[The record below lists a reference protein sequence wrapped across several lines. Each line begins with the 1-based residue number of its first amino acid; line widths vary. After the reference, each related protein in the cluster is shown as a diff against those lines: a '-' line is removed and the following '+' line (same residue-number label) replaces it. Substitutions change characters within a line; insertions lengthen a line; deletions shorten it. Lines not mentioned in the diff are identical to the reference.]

1 MRTFPGLT
9 VPESSR
15 FGKRLECEIY
25 VASESSATPV
35 ASYAPLSNFSARQRV
50 SSPWTPRTEVLSS
63 PDLPVPRT
71 LARGHSQPAD
81 RDQASHFRRIFNM
94 TRVDQSRMANAIRAL
109 AMDAVEKAK
118 SGHPGLPMGAADIA
132 TVLFTRFLKFD
143 AADPRWPDRDRFIL
157 SAGHGSMLL
166 YALLYLTGNEGMT
179 IEQIKNF
186 RQLDSKTPGHPEN
199 FITPGIETTTGPLGQ
214 GVASSV
220 GTALAERLLAAE
232 FGEDIVDHYTYV
244 LCSDGDLM
252 EGVSHEA
259 MALAGHLKLS
269 RLIFLYDDNG
279 ITIDGPITLTDN
291 VDQVARFKAH
301 GWNAVEIDGHDQKAI
316 AAAITKAQGSDRPSL
331 IACKTTIGYGA
342 PNKAGTAKAHGE
354 PLGAEEL
361 AGAKKALGWNYGPF
375 EIPDDVLQAWRNVGK
390 QGASA
395 HADWRSRFDG
405 KPDTLRNEFMRRVI
419 DRKRPKGMAETV
431 RKLKERLVAEPP
443 RIATR
448 KASEM
453 VLDVLVPEM
462 PELLLG
468 SADLTPSNNT
478 RTKGLKEVTPGDF
491 SGRYIH
497 YGIREMGMAA
507 AMNGISSHGGFAPA
521 GGTFLCF
528 TDYARPSMRIAALSH
543 TPVVYIMTHDSIGL
557 GEDGPTH
564 QPVEHLAAL
573 RAMPNMRVFR
583 PADAVETAE
592 CWQLALENA
601 TGPTV
606 LALSRQNLTPART
619 VSNPDN
625 LCSHGGYELIA
636 AQGEAKVSLFASG
649 SEVEIAVAA
658 QKQLAGRGIATR
670 VVSVP
675 SLDLLLAQP
684 AERRKAIIGDAP
696 VKVGIEAA
704 VRFGWDAVIGPEGIF
719 VGMSSFG
726 ASAPA
731 KALYKHFGI
740 TPEAVVEAASKR
752 VAGK

>member
-1 MRTFPGLT
+1 
-9 VPESSR
+9 
-15 FGKRLECEIY
+15 
-25 VASESSATPV
+25 
-35 ASYAPLSNFSARQRV
+35 
-50 SSPWTPRTEVLSS
+50 
-63 PDLPVPRT
+63 
-71 LARGHSQPAD
+71 
-81 RDQASHFRRIFNM
+81 M
-94 TRVDQSRMANAIRAL
+94 TQVDSSRMANAIRAL
-109 AMDAVEKAK
+109 AMDAVEQAK

-132 TVLFTRFLKFD
+132 TVLFTKFLKFD

-166 YALLYLTGNEGMT
+166 YALLYLTGNEDVT
-179 IEQIKNF
+179 LDQIKRF

-199 FITPGIETTTGPLGQ
+199 FITAGIETTTGPLGQ

-232 FGEDIVDHYTYV
+232 FGDDIVDHYTYV

-259 MALAGHLKLS
+259 IALAGHLKLS
-269 RLIFLYDDNG
+269 KLIFLYDDNG
-279 ITIDGPITLTDN
+279 ISIDGPLSLSDS

-301 GWNAVEIDGHDQKAI
+301 GWNAMHVDGHDQPAI
-316 AAAITKAQGSDRPSL
+316 AAAIEQAQASDRPTL

-342 PNKAGTAKAHGE
+342 PSKAGTAKAHGE
-354 PLGAEEL
+354 ALGADEL
-361 AGAKKALGWNYGPF
+361 AGAKKALQWDYGPF
-375 EIPDDVLQAWRNVGK
+375 EIPDDILQAWRNVGR

-395 HADWRSRFDG
+395 HAEWTSRFDAL
-405 KPDTLRNEFMRRVI
+405 PAETRDEFLRRVI
-419 DRKRPKGMAETV
+419 DRKRPAALGAV
-431 RKLKERLVAEPP
+431 IAGLKDKLVAEPQT
-443 RIATR
+443 IATR
-448 KASEM
+448 KASEL
-453 VLDVLVPEM
+453 VLEVLVPMM

-478 RTKGLKEVTPGDF
+478 RTKGLKEVGPGDF

-507 AMNGISSHGGFAPA
+507 AMNGISAHGGFAPA

-528 TDYARPSMRIAALSH
+528 ADYARPSMRIAALSH

-564 QPVEHLAAL
+564 QPVEHLASL

-592 CWQLALENA
+592 CWQLALENT

-606 LALSRQNLTPART
+606 LALSRQNLGPLRKQASAENRCA
-619 VSNPDN
+619 P
-625 LCSHGGYELIA
+625 GGYELIA
-636 AQGEAKVSLFASG
+636 AEGPARVALFASG

-658 QKQLAGRGIATR
+658 HKQLVERGIPTR

-675 SLDLLLAQP
+675 SLELLLAQP
-684 AERRKAIIGDAP
+684 ADRRHAIIGDAP
-696 VKVGIEAA
+696 VKVAVEAA
-704 VRFGWDAVIGPEGIF
+704 VRFGWDAVIGPEGGF

-731 KALYKHFGI
+731 RDLYPHFNI
-740 TPEAVVEAASKR
+740 TAEAVVAMAAGPLNR
-752 VAGK
+752 N

>member
-1 MRTFPGLT
+1 
-9 VPESSR
+9 
-15 FGKRLECEIY
+15 
-25 VASESSATPV
+25 
-35 ASYAPLSNFSARQRV
+35 
-50 SSPWTPRTEVLSS
+50 
-63 PDLPVPRT
+63 
-71 LARGHSQPAD
+71 
-81 RDQASHFRRIFNM
+81 
-94 TRVDQSRMANAIRAL
+94 MANAVRAL

-132 TVLFTRFLKFD
+132 TVLFTQFLKFD
-143 AADPRWPDRDRFIL
+143 ASDPRWPDRDRFIL

-166 YALLYLTGNEGMT
+166 YALLYLTGNEDVT
-179 IEQIKNF
+179 IEEIENF
-186 RQLDSKTPGHPEN
+186 RQLGSKTPGHPEN
-199 FITPGIETTTGPLGQ
+199 FITAGIETTSGPLGQ

-220 GTALAERLLAAE
+220 GSALAERLLAAE
-232 FGEDIVDHYTYV
+232 FGDDIVDHYTYV

-259 MALAGHLKLS
+259 LALAGHLQLRK
-269 RLIFLYDDNG
+269 LIFLYDDNG
-279 ITIDGPITLTDN
+279 ITIDGPIALTDN

-301 GWNAVEIDGHDQKAI
+301 GWNAVRIDGHDQKAI
-316 AAAITKAQGSDRPSL
+316 AAAITQAQASDRPSL
-331 IACKTTIGYGA
+331 IACKTTIGFGA
-342 PNKAGTAKAHGE
+342 PHKAGTSKAHGE

-375 EIPDDVLQAWRNVGK
+375 EVPDDVLAAWRNVGR

-395 HADWRSRFDG
+395 NADWLSRFEA
-405 KPDTLRNEFMRRVI
+405 KPEALRGEFVRRVI
-419 DRKRPKGMAETV
+419 DRARPAGLAEAIT
-431 RKLKERLVAEPP
+431 RLKEKLVAEPP
-443 RIATR
+443 TIATR

-453 VLDVLVPEM
+453 VLEALVPVM

-478 RTKGLKEVTPGDF
+478 RTKGLKEVTPEDY

-507 AMNGISSHGGFAPA
+507 AMNGLSAHGGFAPA

-592 CWQLALENA
+592 CWQLALENL

-619 VSNPDN
+619 TASAAN
-625 LCSHGGYELIA
+625 LCSSGGYELIA
-636 AQGEAKVSLFASG
+636 AKGEARVSLYASG

-658 QKQLAGRGIATR
+658 QKELAGRGIATR

-675 SLDLLLAQP
+675 SLELLLAQP
-684 AERRKAIIGDAP
+684 ADRRKAIIGNAP
-696 VKVGIEAA
+696 VKIAIEAA
-704 VRFGWDAVIGPEGIF
+704 VRFGWDAVIGPDGDF
-719 VGMSSFG
+719 VGMHSFG

-740 TPEAVVEAASKR
+740 TAEAVVETASKR
-752 VAGK
+752 LSGK

>member
-1 MRTFPGLT
+1 
-9 VPESSR
+9 
-15 FGKRLECEIY
+15 
-25 VASESSATPV
+25 
-35 ASYAPLSNFSARQRV
+35 
-50 SSPWTPRTEVLSS
+50 
-63 PDLPVPRT
+63 
-71 LARGHSQPAD
+71 
-81 RDQASHFRRIFNM
+81 M
-94 TRVDQSRMANAIRAL
+94 TRVDHSRMANAIRAL

-118 SGHPGLPMGAADIA
+118 SGHPGLPMGAADVA
-132 TVLFTRFLKFD
+132 TVLFTQFLKFD

-166 YALLYLTGNEGMT
+166 YAVLYLTGNEDVT
-179 IEQIKNF
+179 LEQIENF
-186 RQLDSKTPGHPEN
+186 RQLGSKTPGHPEN
-199 FITPGIETTTGPLGQ
+199 FITAGIETTTGPLGQ
-214 GVASSV
+214 GIASSV

-232 FGEDIVDHYTYV
+232 FGEDIVDHTTYV

-259 MALAGHLKLS
+259 IALAGHLKLKK
-269 RLIFLYDDNG
+269 LIFLYDDNG
-279 ITIDGPITLTDN
+279 ITIDGPISLTDN

-301 GWNAVEIDGHDQKAI
+301 GWNAEQIDGHDQKAI
-316 AAAITKAQGSDRPSL
+316 AAAIARAQDSDRPTL
-331 IACKTTIGYGA
+331 IACKTTIGFGA
-342 PNKAGTAKAHGE
+342 PHKAGTSKAHGE
-354 PLGAEEL
+354 PLGPEEL

-375 EIPDDVLQAWRNVGK
+375 EIPDDVLAAWRNVGK

-395 HADWRSRFDG
+395 NADWLSRFEA
-405 KPDTLRNEFMRRVI
+405 KPEAVRSEFMRRVI
-419 DRKRPKGMAETV
+419 DRKRPPGLADAIG
-431 RKLKERLVAEPP
+431 KLKEKLVAEPP
-443 RIATR
+443 TIATR

-453 VLDVLVPEM
+453 VLEVLVPVM

-478 RTKGLKEVTPGDF
+478 RTKGLKEVQPGDF

-507 AMNGISSHGGFAPA
+507 AMNGISAHGGFAPA

-528 TDYARPSMRIAALSH
+528 TDYARPAMRIAALSH

-592 CWQLALENA
+592 CWQLALENL

-606 LALSRQNLTPART
+606 LALSRQNLTPVRT
-619 VSNPDN
+619 AANTEN
-625 LCSHGGYELIA
+625 LCRHGGYELVA
-636 AQGEAKVSLFASG
+636 AQGEARVSLYASG

-658 QKQLAGRGIATR
+658 QKELAGRGIATR

-675 SLDLLLAQP
+675 SLELLLAQP
-684 AERRKAIIGDAP
+684 AERRKAIVGNAP
-696 VKVGIEAA
+696 VKIAIEAA
-704 VRFGWDAVIGPEGIF
+704 VRFGWDAVIGPDGDF
-719 VGMSSFG
+719 VGMHSFG

-740 TPEAVVEAASKR
+740 TAEAVVEAAAKR
-752 VAGK
+752 LKDK

>member
-1 MRTFPGLT
+1 
-9 VPESSR
+9 
-15 FGKRLECEIY
+15 
-25 VASESSATPV
+25 
-35 ASYAPLSNFSARQRV
+35 
-50 SSPWTPRTEVLSS
+50 
-63 PDLPVPRT
+63 
-71 LARGHSQPAD
+71 
-81 RDQASHFRRIFNM
+81 M
-94 TRVDQSRMANAIRAL
+94 TRVDHSRMANAIRAL
-109 AMDAVEKAK
+109 AMDAVEKAN

-132 TVLFTRFLKFD
+132 TVLFTQFLKFD

-166 YALLYLTGNEGMT
+166 YAVLYLTGNEDVT
-179 IEQIKNF
+179 LDQIKHF
-186 RQLDSKTPGHPEN
+186 RQLGSKTPGHPEN
-199 FITPGIETTTGPLGQ
+199 FIPSGIETTTGPLGQ

-259 MALAGHLKLS
+259 IALAGHLKLAK
-269 RLIFLYDDNG
+269 LIFLYDDNG

-301 GWNAVEIDGHDQKAI
+301 GWNAVRIDGHDQKAI
-316 AAAITKAQGSDRPSL
+316 AAAIAQAQTSDRPSL
-331 IACKTTIGYGA
+331 IACKTTIGFGA
-342 PNKAGTAKAHGE
+342 PHKAGTSKAHGE
-354 PLGAEEL
+354 ALGAEEL

-375 EIPDDVLQAWRNVGK
+375 EIPDDVLQAWRAVGK

-395 HADWRSRFDG
+395 HADWNRRFDAT
-405 KPDTLRNEFMRRVI
+405 PAPQRSEFLRRVI
-419 DRKRPKGMAETV
+419 DRRRPEGLGETI
-431 RKLKERLVAEPP
+431 RKLKDKLVAEPP
-443 RIATR
+443 TIATR
-448 KASEM
+448 KASEL
-453 VLDVLVPEM
+453 VLDVLVPLM

-478 RTKGLKEVTPGDF
+478 RTKGLKEVTPDDF
-491 SGRYIH
+491 TGRYIH

-507 AMNGISSHGGFAPA
+507 AMNGLSAHGGFAPA
-521 GGTFLCF
+521 GGTFLTF
-528 TDYARPSMRIAALSH
+528 TDYARPAMRIAALSH

-592 CWQLALENA
+592 CWQLALENT

-619 VSNPDN
+619 VAHADN
-625 LCSHGGYELIA
+625 LCRHGGYELVA
-636 AQGEAKVSLFASG
+636 AQSEASVSLYASG

-658 QKQLAGRGIATR
+658 QKILAGRGVATR

-675 SLDLLLAQP
+675 SLELLLAQP
-684 AERRKAIIGDAP
+684 AERRQAIIGSAP
-696 VKVGIEAA
+696 VKIAIEAA
-704 VRFGWDAVIGPEGIF
+704 VRFGWDAVIGPDGIF
-719 VGMSSFG
+719 VGMSTFG

-731 KALYKHFGI
+731 KDLYPHFGI
-740 TPEAVVEAASKR
+740 TAEAVVEAASKR
-752 VAGK
+752 LNAK

>member
-1 MRTFPGLT
+1 
-9 VPESSR
+9 
-15 FGKRLECEIY
+15 
-25 VASESSATPV
+25 
-35 ASYAPLSNFSARQRV
+35 
-50 SSPWTPRTEVLSS
+50 
-63 PDLPVPRT
+63 
-71 LARGHSQPAD
+71 
-81 RDQASHFRRIFNM
+81 M
-94 TRVDQSRMANAIRAL
+94 TRIDHSLMANAIRAL

-132 TVLFTRFLKFD
+132 TVLFTQFLKFD

-166 YALLYLTGNEGMT
+166 YAVLYLTGNEDMT
-179 IEQIKNF
+179 LDQIKHF
-186 RQLDSKTPGHPEN
+186 RQLGSRTPGHPEN

-214 GVASSV
+214 GIASSV

-232 FGEDIVDHYTYV
+232 FGDDIVDHYTYV

-259 MALAGHLKLS
+259 IALAGHLRLS
-269 RLIFLYDDNG
+269 KLIFLYDDNG
-279 ITIDGPITLTDN
+279 ITIDGPISLTDN

-301 GWNAVEIDGHDQKAI
+301 GWNAVRIDGHDQSAI
-316 AAAITKAQGSDRPSL
+316 AAAIAQAQTSDRPSL
-331 IACKTTIGYGA
+331 IACKTTIGFGA
-342 PNKAGTAKAHGE
+342 PHKAGTSKAHGE

-375 EIPDDVLQAWRNVGK
+375 EVPDDVLQAWRSVGR

-395 HADWRSRFDG
+395 RADWNRHFE
-405 KPDTLRNEFMRRVI
+405 TLPEAQRREFQRRVI
-419 DRKRPKGMAETV
+419 DRRRPEGLADAI
-431 RKLKERLVAEPP
+431 RGLKAKLVADPP
-443 RIATR
+443 TIATR

-453 VLDVLVPEM
+453 ALDVLVPVM

-478 RTKGLKEVTPGDF
+478 RTKGLKEVTPDDF

-507 AMNGISSHGGFAPA
+507 AMNGLSAHGGFAPA

-543 TPVVYIMTHDSIGL
+543 TPVVYVMTHDSIGL

-592 CWQLALENA
+592 CWQLALENS

-606 LALSRQNLTPART
+606 LALSRQNLTPVRT
-619 VSNPDN
+619 VATADN
-625 LCSHGGYELIA
+625 LCRHGGYELVA
-636 AQGEAKVSLFASG
+636 ASGEAMVSLYASG

-675 SLDLLLAQP
+675 SLELLLAQP
-684 AERRKAIIGDAP
+684 TDRRQAIVGQAP
-696 VKVGIEAA
+696 VKIAIEAA
-704 VRFGWDAVIGPEGIF
+704 VRFGWDAIIGPDGIF
-719 VGMSSFG
+719 VGMTSFG

-731 KALYKHFGI
+731 KDLYKHFGI
-740 TPEAVVEAASKR
+740 TAEAVVEAASKR
-752 VAGK
+752 LKAE